1 MARRFKVAVAA
12 TAAVA
17 LGLTGACSSPSSN
30 NEGGGG
36 KTGDTG
42 SIAQQA
48 NAIDAAAKGPAKEI
62 EGAKA
67 GGNLEVQAQTTPNTF
82 DPTDIYYVDSNAIA
96 KLMFRTPTQFDI
108 RDGKPTLVPDLT
120 DLGTP
125 SADKLTWTF
134 KLQPGIKYEDGTDVK
149 VEDLAYAI
157 KRSFAHDVYQNG
169 PTYQTQFFKDGDKYK
184 GPYTSGDTYSGVET
198 QGTDT
203 LIIKLA
209 KPFQD
214 LPFYMTFPMFT
225 PIPKA
230 KDNKQDYKNHPIAT
244 GPYMFSEYQA
254 GTKLVLKK
262 NPNWKA
268 DTDPVRHAYPD
279 TFTFNW
285 GVDAVKSQTAV
296 LASNG
301 PDANAYNYDVLDAS
315 LIPTIQGGKQAQ
327 LVQGQSACTIVVQM
341 DSRKIPLE
349 VRKAIAK
356 AWPNDQTF
364 KAAGLNDY
372 VAERAST
379 VMPPSVPGYEKYAPV
394 PDLTGAGPGDPAAA
408 KKMLEAAGKVGFE
421 LSWFF
426 DNTKPIPQQ
435 LTQIRSQA
443 LTAAGFKV
451 KPIGVAT
458 ADLRSKLGDYD
469 APVNLGQSP
478 SGWCSDWP
486 SGGSWFPVLFQ
497 KHSIADGQS
506 WGMLSDDALDK
517 EITDISNLPAEES
530 VTKWAALDKKIME
543 MYIAI
548 PRYYDKM
555 ANVQGTNIGKTGGD
569 PTTGLPVFTSMY
581 LKS

>member
-1 MARRFKVAVAA
+1 MARRFHVAVAA

-17 LGLTGACSSPSSN
+17 LAVTGCSSPSSN
-30 NEGGGG
+30 SEGDNGSS
-36 KTGDTG
+36 DTG
-42 SIAQQA
+42 KISTQS
-48 NAIDAAAKGPAKEI
+48 NAIDPNAKGPAKPI
-62 EGAKA
+62 DGAKQ

-96 KLMFRTPTQFDI
+96 KLLFRTPTQFDI

-120 DLGTP
+120 DVGTV
-125 SADKLTWTF
+125 SADKLSWTF

-149 VEDLAYAI
+149 VEDLAYAV
-157 KRSFAHDVYQNG
+157 KRSFAHDVYANG
-169 PTYQTQFFKDGDKYK
+169 PTYQIQYFKDGEKYK

-203 LIIKLA
+203 LIIHLA
-209 KPFQD
+209 KPFSD
-214 LPFYMTFPMFT
+214 LPFYLTFPAFT

-230 KDNKQDYKNHPIAT
+230 KDTKQDYKNHPLAT
-244 GPYMFSEYQA
+244 GPYMFDTYQA
-254 GTKLVLKK
+254 GTKLVLKR
-262 NPNWKA
+262 NPNWKGE
-268 DTDPVRHAYPD
+268 TDPARHNYPD
-279 TFTFNW
+279 TYTFNW

-296 LASNG
+296 LKSNG
-301 PDANAYNYDVLDAS
+301 SEANAINYDVLDAS
-315 LIPTIQGGKQAQ
+315 LIPEIQAGKQAQ

-341 DSRKIPLE
+341 DTRKIPLPI
-349 VRKAIAK
+349 RKAIAK
-356 AWPNDQTF
+356 AWPYDQSWT
-364 KAAGLNDY
+364 AAGLNDF

-379 VMPPSVPGYEKYAPV
+379 VMPPSIPGYEKYPPV
-394 PDLTGAGPGDPAAA
+394 PDLAGTGKGDPAAA
-408 KKMLEAAGKVGFE
+408 KKLLEAEGKLGFE
-421 LSWFF
+421 LSWYY

-435 LTQIRSQA
+435 QAQIRSDA

-458 ADLRSKLGDYD
+458 ADLRAKLGDYK
-469 APVNLGQSP
+469 APVNMGQSP

-486 SGGSWFPVLFQ
+486 SGTSWFPVLFQ
-497 KHSIADGQS
+497 KHSISDGQS

-517 EITDISNLPAEES
+517 EITDIANLPTEEAIS
-530 VTKWAALDKKIME
+530 KWAPLDKKIME
-543 MYIAI
+543 MYVAI

-555 ANVQGTNIGKTGGD
+555 ANVQGTNVGKTSGD